1 MRVLINMLVRKK
13 KIRIISRD
21 MIKLYFKCCSTLTEE
36 KRQDGYQL
44 GCGSAQSLSS
54 LSLSLVSLSRYISVE
69 GIRLKIRIT

>member
-21 MIKLYFKCCSTLTEE
+21 MIKLY
-36 KRQDGYQL
+36 
-44 GCGSAQSLSS
+44 S